1 MNITHGKIK
10 NISLLVITA
19 AFMVLW
25 LAGLQVTSASELSSA
40 TENLSASTNQLI
52 EAKDGAGES
61 ALSEE
66 EDIAYRKKVVSDAL
80 ALSFKEIE
88 SARAK
93 LSSIKLD
100 EESDLG
106 KIEKAILD
114 WLDVQEKYFREAE
127 DKLSSEEI
135 DLEGVKN
142 LAKDIK
148 AHRDESYNED
158 LGSALNFILALE
170 TSKLTDTASD
180 RWNKIASDLQKIE
193 KAGLIKKD
201 LFAAEMAEAKKMIDG
216 ARALVERSFAIAKD
230 TYLPAPKEEGA
241 VEVEAGTVSDTAT
254 VAAEE
259 IPSARDLCEA
269 AIVNLKSGYG
279 EFVKISASVKK
290 LLKLP

>member
-1 MNITHGKIK
+1 MNTIYGKIK
-10 NISLLVITA
+10 KISLTA
-19 AFMVLW
+19 IVAALMLISFAGQQTAF
-25 LAGLQVTSASELSSA
+25 ASELSSA

-52 EAKDGAGES
+52 EAKDGAGEN

-66 EDIAYRKKVVSDAL
+66 EDIAYRKRVVSDAL
-80 ALSFKEIE
+80 TLSFKEVE

-93 LSSIKLD
+93 LGSIKLD

-106 KIEKAILD
+106 KIKKNILD
-114 WLDVQEKYFREAE
+114 WLDTQEKYFREAE
-127 DKLSSEEI
+127 NKLSSEEL
-135 DLEGVKN
+135 DLEGIKN
-142 LAKDIK
+142 LARDIK
-148 AHRDESYNED
+148 AHRDENYNKD
-158 LGSALNFILALE
+158 LGNALNFILALE

-180 RWNKIASDLQKIE
+180 RWNKISSDLQKIE

-201 LFAAEMAEAKKMIDG
+201 LFSAEMAEAKEMING
-216 ARALVERSFAIAKD
+216 ARALAEKSLSIAKD
-230 TYLPAPKEEGA
+230 IYLPAPEEEDA
-241 VEVEAGTVSDTAT
+241 VKTSTVTDKAT

-259 IPSARDLCEA
+259 IPDSRELCEA

>member
-1 MNITHGKIK
+1 MNIIHGKIK
-10 NISLLVITA
+10 KISLMALIA
-19 AFMVLW
+19 AFMIPVS
-25 LAGLQVTSASELSSA
+25 ANGQVASASELSSA

-52 EAKDGAGES
+52 EAKDGAGEN

-93 LSSIKLD
+93 LGSIKLD

-106 KIEKAILD
+106 KIKKAILD
-114 WLDVQEKYFREAE
+114 WLDTQEKYFREAE
-127 DKLSSEEI
+127 GKLSSEGL

-158 LGSALNFILALE
+158 LGNALNFILSLE
-170 TSKLTDTASD
+170 TSKLADTASD
-180 RWNKIASDLQKIE
+180 RWDKIASDLQKIE

-216 ARALVERSFAIAKD
+216 ARALVGRSFAIAKD
-230 TYLPAPKEEGA
+230 IYLPAPEEEGA
-241 VEVEAGTVSDTAT
+241 AEEAQAVSDTAS

>member
-1 MNITHGKIK
+1 MNIIHGKIK
-10 NISLLVITA
+10 KISLMALIA
-19 AFMVLW
+19 AFMIPVS
-25 LAGLQVTSASELSSA
+25 ANGQVASASELSSA

-52 EAKDGAGES
+52 EAKDGAGEN

-93 LSSIKLD
+93 LGSIKLD

-106 KIEKAILD
+106 KIKKAILD
-114 WLDVQEKYFREAE
+114 WLDTQEKYFREAE
-127 DKLSSEEI
+127 GKLSSEGL

-158 LGSALNFILALE
+158 LGNALNFILSLE
-170 TSKLTDTASD
+170 TSKLADTASD
-180 RWNKIASDLQKIE
+180 RWDKIASDLQKIE

-216 ARALVERSFAIAKD
+216 ARALVGRSFAIAKD
-230 TYLPAPKEEGA
+230 IYLPAPEEESA
-241 VEVEAGTVSDTAT
+241 AEEAQAVSDTAS